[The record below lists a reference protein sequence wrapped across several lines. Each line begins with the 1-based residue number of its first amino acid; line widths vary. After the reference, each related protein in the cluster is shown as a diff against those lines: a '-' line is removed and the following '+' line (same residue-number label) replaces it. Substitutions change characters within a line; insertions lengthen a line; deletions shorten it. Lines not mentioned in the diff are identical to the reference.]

1 MNEWPDS
8 TWWALQWMEKAEN
21 DLLNAEHTLNLG
33 ESCPLDTVCFHAQQC
48 AEKYLKAWLV
58 FYSEEVPRTHD
69 MIVLQQET
77 EQAGLKGIDSEWLFP
92 LNRYSVESRYP
103 GNWEPIERSEA
114 EDAVDYAR
122 KVRSIIRNS
131 LPKNVFDT

>member
-1 MNEWPDS
+1 
-8 TWWALQWMEKAEN
+8 
-21 DLLNAEHTLNLG
+21 
-33 ESCPLDTVCFHAQQC
+33 
-48 AEKYLKAWLV
+48 
-58 FYSEEVPRTHD
+58 

-122 KVRSIIRNS
+122 KVRSIVRNS